1 VASPSDTSVRAIAA
15 TAPAEPA
22 DVAWAL
28 AAAEVEAA
36 REAAAASV
44 RAGGAAVVDAP
55 PGRLAQ
61 ACVAAYL
68 RAKSR
73 ALL

>member
-1 VASPSDTSVRAIAA
+1 MAA
-15 TAPAEPA
+15 TPPAAPA
-22 DVAWAL
+22 DVARAL
-28 AAAEVEAA
+28 AAADVEAA
-36 REAAAASV
+36 RDAAAASV
-44 RAGGAAVVDAP
+44 RAAGAAVVDAP
-55 PGRLAQ
+55 PGRLGQ